1 MTGGSGLNMLL
12 IQFALIGAV
21 FYFLIIRPQAA
32 ARKRAE
38 EMLAGIKKGDE
49 ITTAGGIIGKV
60 KEIRDQQLTIES
72 GTATLVI
79 ERARVVRVG
88 SQTAPG
94 ASA

>member
-1 MTGGSGLNMLL
+1 MTGGSGLTMLL

-21 FYFLIIRPQAA
+21 FYFLIIRPQSA

-60 KEIRDQQLTIES
+60 KEIREQQLTIES
-72 GTATLVI
+72 GTSTLII

-88 SQTAPG
+88 AQTAPG

>member
-1 MTGGSGLNMLL
+1 MNMLL

-21 FYFLIIRPQAA
+21 FYFLIIRPQSQ

-38 EMLAGIKKGDE
+38 AMLAAIKKGDE
-49 ITTAGGIIGKV
+49 ITTAGGIVGKV
-60 KEIRDQQLTIES
+60 KEIKETLIIVES

-88 SQTAPG
+88 NQSAPG
-94 ASA
+94 ATS